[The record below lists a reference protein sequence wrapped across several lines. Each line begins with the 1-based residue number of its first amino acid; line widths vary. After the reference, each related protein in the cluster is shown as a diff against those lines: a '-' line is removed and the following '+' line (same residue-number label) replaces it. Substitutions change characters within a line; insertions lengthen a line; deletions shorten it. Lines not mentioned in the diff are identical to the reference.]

1 MSSVIMETCANYLDG
16 GQLYFSS
23 DERKWINK
31 IRRLA
36 ETHPDEVTI
45 IAQPENNDGCIYA
58 RMPVN
63 YLKIQ
68 PKKACHMTDEQKL
81 IAAER
86 ARNRFKKQ
94 R

>member
-1 MSSVIMETCANYLDG
+1 METCANYLDG

-31 IRRLA
+31 VRRLA
-36 ETHPDEVTI
+36 ETHPDEVVI

-58 RMPVN
+58 RMPAN

-86 ARNRFKKQ
+86 ARNRFAKQ